1 MTSIIYQIYAAA
13 ILSIFFQSK
22 FLGKTG
28 VVKFDNRGE
37 RSDIELEICQLLTAS
52 GGTSM
57 RVVGTWNLQNGL
69 MWRGRDNTALGK
81 NLVFVHRQIS

>member
-1 MTSIIYQIYAAA
+1 MS
-13 ILSIFFQSK
+13 LFFQSK

-28 VVKFDNRGE
+28 VVKFDNLGE
-37 RSDIELEICQLLTAS
+37 RSDIELEIRQLLTAS

-57 RVVGTWNLQNGL
+57 RVVGIWNLQNGL

-81 NLVFVHRQIS
+81 SLVLVYCLIR